1 MAKQDEGSFYLKPSL
16 KQVARNMGDRPAFR
30 KGDGFF
36 GTLKKIGNTALR
48 VGGELGVQ
56 ALDLLQGDPGN
67 TGGSTNS
74 FNMGGSRAAKSEAGR
89 AKDFENEYF
98 DESRRQVNEGK
109 QFFTLADYLDDD
121 GSTFFAKDAR
131 SNKGTTSY
139 NSKKNSPKGS

>member
-1 MAKQDEGSFYLKPSL
+1 MAKQEEGAFYLKPAL
-16 KQVARNMGDRPAFR
+16 KQVTKNMGTPAMR
-30 KGDGFF
+30 KGDGFW
-36 GTLKKIGNTALR
+36 GTLKKVGNTALR

-56 ALDLLQGDPGN
+56 ALDLIQGDPGN

-74 FNMGGSRAAKSEAGR
+74 FNMGGSRAAKSESYR
-89 AKDFENEYF
+89 AKDWENEYF

-139 NSKKNSPKGS
+139 NSKKKSSPKGS